1 MKIFSLWSKVSLGL
15 QLLIALVL
23 GVLVALVWP
32 QFSAFYQFLGQAFIS
47 LINMVIIPLVFPVV
61 VVAVAGVIGKKSFGK
76 LLTKSLLY
84 FFGVTTVITLIF
96 VFAAYYLGFGQG
108 VNIGQ
113 TGGNIDGIAKSI
125 QLNEFFLSF
134 IPANIVKSLSEG
146 ALLPIIVFAIFLGY
160 GLGSL
165 KEDKSQKFIDLL
177 QIPAF
182 LCRQTDLLVAAAETG
197 KAVNIKKGQFLA
209 PWDMKNVVNK
219 FCEVGNENIMLC
231 ERGAT
236 FGYNNLVVDMRG
248 LLEMRKFGFPVV
260 FDATHSVQIPG
271 GKGDSTGGNR
281 EYVYPLARAA
291 VSVGVDGIFAEVH
304 PDPDKGLSD
313 GPNMLK
319 LENVEEILTNLLKY
333 DKLTKEL

>member
-1 MKIFSLWSKVSLGL
+1 MLIDKVKEVKITDKITVGNGKIF
-15 QLLIALVL
+15 LIAGPCVIESENLVMEVAKKMKEITDKL
-23 GVLVALVWP
+23 GINYIFKASFDKANRSSISSFRGPGIDKGLEILARVKEKYGVALATDIHEPW
-32 QFSAFYQFLGQAFIS
+32 QCE
-47 LINMVIIPLVFPVV
+47 
-61 VVAVAGVIGKKSFGK
+61 K
-76 LLTKSLLY
+76 
-84 FFGVTTVITLIF
+84 
-96 VFAAYYLGFGQG
+96 
-108 VNIGQ
+108 
-113 TGGNIDGIAKSI
+113 AK
-125 QLNEFFLSF
+125 E
-134 IPANIVKSLSEG
+134 V
-146 ALLPIIVFAIFLGY
+146 
-160 GLGSL
+160 
-165 KEDKSQKFIDLL
+165 IDLL

-319 LENVEEILTNLLKY
+319 LENVEGILTNLLKY

>member
-1 MKIFSLWSKVSLGL
+1 MKLKEFEKSKIFIFLKLKKISKKIDVVVKYKRSFLERIKVMLIDKVKEVKITDKITVGNGKIF
-15 QLLIALVL
+15 LIAGPCVIESEDLVMEVAKKMKEITDKL
-23 GVLVALVWP
+23 GINYIFKASFDKANRSSISSFRGPGIDKGLEILARVKDKYGVALATDIHEPW
-32 QFSAFYQFLGQAFIS
+32 QCE
-47 LINMVIIPLVFPVV
+47 
-61 VVAVAGVIGKKSFGK
+61 K
-76 LLTKSLLY
+76 
-84 FFGVTTVITLIF
+84 
-96 VFAAYYLGFGQG
+96 
-108 VNIGQ
+108 
-113 TGGNIDGIAKSI
+113 AK
-125 QLNEFFLSF
+125 E
-134 IPANIVKSLSEG
+134 V
-146 ALLPIIVFAIFLGY
+146 
-160 GLGSL
+160 
-165 KEDKSQKFIDLL
+165 IDLL

-319 LENVEEILTNLLKY
+319 LKNMEEILTNLLKY

>member
-1 MKIFSLWSKVSLGL
+1 MKLKEFEKSKIFIFLKLKKISKKIDVVVKYKRSFLERIKVMLIDKVKEVKITDKITVGNGKIF
-15 QLLIALVL
+15 LIAGPCVIESEDLVMEVAKKMKEITDKL
-23 GVLVALVWP
+23 GINYIFKASFDKANRSSISSFRGPGIDKGLEILARVKDKYGVALATDIHEPW
-32 QFSAFYQFLGQAFIS
+32 QCE
-47 LINMVIIPLVFPVV
+47 
-61 VVAVAGVIGKKSFGK
+61 KS
-76 LLTKSLLY
+76 
-84 FFGVTTVITLIF
+84 
-96 VFAAYYLGFGQG
+96 
-108 VNIGQ
+108 
-113 TGGNIDGIAKSI
+113 
-125 QLNEFFLSF
+125 
-134 IPANIVKSLSEG
+134 
-146 ALLPIIVFAIFLGY
+146 
-160 GLGSL
+160 
-165 KEDKSQKFIDLL
+165 KEVIDLL

-197 KAVNIKKGQFLA
+197 KVVNIKKGQFLA

-219 FCEVGNENIMLC
+219 FREVGNENIMLC

-319 LENVEEILTNLLKY
+319 LEIVEEILTNLLKY